1 MAAPVPIDALDDPRI
16 ADYRHVVDPD
26 HVRARSL
33 FVAEG
38 RLVVAR
44 LLALPRWQTH
54 SILVTK
60 AAADSLGATLH
71 HADAPV
77 YLVDQALM
85 NDIGG
90 FNIHRGCL
98 ALAARQPAQVLDRAL
113 ADRVRRVLIL
123 EGVSNPDNVGGLFR
137 SAEAFGVDL
146 VVLGPG
152 CGDPLYRKAIRT
164 SMASTLSVP
173 FVQAGE
179 WPEAIGLLRRSR
191 FQVVALTPCDDALLI
206 AEIIPAGPKIAVL
219 AGAEGLGL
227 SEPALAAS
235 DMRARVPMSGA
246 IDSLNV
252 TTAASIALYHFSLHS
267 DDAAR

>member
-1 MAAPVPIDALDDPRI
+1 MAGQRVDSLDDPRV
-16 ADYRHVVDPD
+16 ADYRHLADAAYLQ
-26 HVRARSL
+26 ARSL

-38 RLVVAR
+38 RLVVKR
-44 LLALPRWQTH
+44 LIALPQWQTQ

-60 AAADSLGATLH
+60 AAADSLGAALDR
-71 HADAPV
+71 AAAPV
-77 YLVDQALM
+77 YVADQAVM
-85 NDIGG
+85 NAIAG

-98 ALAARQPAQVLDRAL
+98 ALVARQAERTLDRAV
-113 ADRVRRVLIL
+113 AGRARRALIL

-164 SMASTLSVP
+164 SMGSTLAVS
-173 FVQAGE
+173 FAQAGE
-179 WPEAIGLLRRSR
+179 WPAAIDGLRASR
-191 FQVVALTPCDDALLI
+191 FQVIALTPSDTAVVLE
-206 AEIIPAGPKIAVL
+206 EIIPAGPNVAVL
-219 AGAEGLGL
+219 VGAEGSGL
-227 SEPALAAS
+227 SQPAIAAADMLARIP
-235 DMRARVPMSGA
+235 MRGA

-267 DDAAR
+267 DDAPR